1 MGLPG
6 SSNPENNRTGSPQ
19 GGEPVFLVIGK
30 LRRSHGLTGDVIMD
44 VYTDFPERLSVGKTL
59 LIGESRRP
67 LVIRSL
73 RPKDKELII
82 AFEGYTNPESTA
94 DLRNQLVY
102 VSSAELPTLPA
113 GEYYHHQVVGL
124 RVVNK
129 DGSEIGILDDILETR
144 ANDVYVVKAADGK
157 EILIPA
163 VDEFILEINLAQ
175 GVIKVAPPNWE

>member
-30 LRRSHGLTGDVIMD
+30 LRRSHGLSGDVIMD

-73 RPKDKELII
+73 RPKDKELLIG
-82 AFEGYTNPESTA
+82 FEGYTSSESTV

-102 VSSAELPTLPA
+102 VSAAELPALPA
-113 GEYYHHQVVGL
+113 GEYYHHELVGL
-124 RVVNK
+124 RVVGT
-129 DGSEIGILDDILETR
+129 DGSEIGTLDEILETR
-144 ANDVYVVKAADGK
+144 ANDVYVIKKADGK

-163 VDEFILEINLAQ
+163 VDEFILEINLEQ
-175 GVIKVAPPNWE
+175 RTIKVALPEWE